1 MPSLWA
7 DQNELFLPL
16 VDGIHESPPFGA
28 FLRNLVGR
36 TYARRA
42 FLIVSL
48 ANAMPEQEPTVI
60 HVAAPRA
67 SQEPPL
73 DFRRLEAL
81 RLHPY
86 GSLRPGR
93 VYALDEMLNYDNAE
107 ELGRQRE
114 ALNEMNIR
122 YGRWLRVAA
131 GGVADAHFLLVRE
144 REDFSASAV
153 AVLSSIVPHFAA
165 ALRTLVA
172 LIEAQLQ
179 VAMAQGALARLGVAQ
194 LALDWGGRV
203 MAADPAAEAMLAF
216 TVKPGPSPE
225 RRLQL
230 LPEVAHALNRA
241 CAEMASAAP
250 GVTRVI
256 RIDEARELDLL
267 LRKSDVAL
275 SEPCALPAVIGILRT
290 PRREPALAATGTL
303 AALHGL
309 SASEA
314 ALAHA
319 LSKGESIVSAGEQ
332 LRLTSET
339 ARNYSKRVYEKTGAK
354 GQADLVRLILTGL
367 APFA

>member
-1 MPSLWA
+1 MPSFWA

-16 VDGIHESPPFGA
+16 VEGIHESPPFSA
-28 FLRNLVGR
+28 FIRNLVGR

-42 FLIVSL
+42 FLIISL
-48 ANAMPEQEPTVI
+48 ANAMADQEPTVI
-60 HVAAPRA
+60 HIAAPRA

-86 GSLRPGR
+86 GSLRAGR
-93 VYALDEMLNYDNAE
+93 VYALDEMLNYDNAD
-107 ELGRQRE
+107 ELARQRE
-114 ALNEMNIR
+114 ALSEMNIR

-153 AVLSSIVPHFAA
+153 SVLSSIAPHFGA
-165 ALRTLVA
+165 ALRALVA
-172 LIEAQLQ
+172 LIEARLQ

-194 LALDWGGRV
+194 LAFDRGGRV
-203 MAADPAAEAMLAF
+203 MAADPVAEAMLAF
-216 TVKPGPSPE
+216 TVRPGPSPE

-230 LPEVAHALNRA
+230 LPDVAHALNIA
-241 CAEMASAAP
+241 CADMAAAP
-250 GVTRVI
+250 PGATRVI
-256 RIDEARELDLL
+256 RIDEARGIDLL
-267 LRKSDVAL
+267 LRKSDLAL
-275 SEPCALPAVIGILRT
+275 SQPCALPAVIGILRM
-290 PRREPALAATGTL
+290 PRRESATAAIGTL

-309 SASEA
+309 SHSEA

-319 LSKGESIVSAGEQ
+319 LSMGESIVSAGER

-339 ARNYSKRVYEKTGAK
+339 ARNYSKRIYEKTGTK
-354 GQADLVRLILTGL
+354 GQADLVRMILTGL
-367 APFA
+367 SPFA